1 MMIRSTLLA
10 RRVATSLAPKG
21 FAPTSSISPI
31 SAAVESLS
39 KSTCAI
45 TPPTPFFI
53 TLPTTQI
60 PKSSFSTSS
69 RELHSILLREIEEEE
84 EASSS
89 YSGSLPTELS
99 ELHADISKNWTI
111 LEGISGIGGDSGPS
125 GSGATVRMFRK
136 QGGSNGGKI
145 GVVFHCQDTEEDD
158 FGYDEE
164 YEDGGEEEE
173 EEPPQSVR
181 FGVTVSK
188 AGKTVVMQ
196 CRAGQGEVSVESVA
210 VRDGDTEAVLAAL
223 AGGEGVHSSLYQ
235 GPEFT
240 ELAEDL
246 QEAFNTYVE
255 KECGIDSDVLAF
267 ITMYADYREQEE
279 YVAWMKSAVS
289 ILS

>member
-1 MMIRSTLLA
+1 
-10 RRVATSLAPKG
+10 
-21 FAPTSSISPI
+21 
-31 SAAVESLS
+31 
-39 KSTCAI
+39 
-45 TPPTPFFI
+45 
-53 TLPTTQI
+53 
-60 PKSSFSTSS
+60 
-69 RELHSILLREIEEEE
+69 
-84 EASSS
+84 
-89 YSGSLPTELS
+89 
-99 ELHADISKNWTI
+99 
-111 LEGISGIGGDSGPS
+111 
-125 GSGATVRMFRK
+125 MFRK

-235 GPEFT
+235 VRFSSFGYC
-240 ELAEDL
+240 ELCVFSL
-246 QEAFNTYVE
+246 FFIILGFCYV
-255 KECGIDSDVLAF
+255 F
-267 ITMYADYREQEE
+267 
-279 YVAWMKSAVS
+279 
-289 ILS
+289 